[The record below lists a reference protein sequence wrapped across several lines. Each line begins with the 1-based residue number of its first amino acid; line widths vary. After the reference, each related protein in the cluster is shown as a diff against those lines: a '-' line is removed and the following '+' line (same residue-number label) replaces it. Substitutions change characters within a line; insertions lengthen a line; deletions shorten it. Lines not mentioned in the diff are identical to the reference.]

1 MSNDPKIARLRALS
15 AFKSADKH
23 ALEHL
28 ATAAD
33 EVTVDAGHVLISQ
46 GHHHNEAYVIESGT
60 AEVEIDGSVVAEIPA
75 GELIGELGYFTQ
87 TAASATVRSKTEV
100 SLLVIPYNRF
110 GQILDENPKL
120 LKSIAVHLAERL
132 VATDAKLH

>member
-1 MSNDPKIARLRALS
+1 MSNDPKIDRLKTLT
-15 AFKSADKH
+15 AFKDAEKR

-28 ATAAD
+28 AAAAD

-46 GHHHNEAYVIESGT
+46 GHIHHEAYVLESGT
-60 AEVEIDGSVVAEIPA
+60 AEVEIDGVVVAQIPA

-87 TAASATVRSKTEV
+87 TPASATVRSSSEV

-110 GQILDENPKL
+110 EQILDENPKL
-120 LKSIAVHLAERL
+120 LKSIAVHLAHRL